1 MKTTLHY
8 VQDHLNLLRFFVKWF
23 LLVLPVALLSGSTS
37 AFFLWVLD
45 EVTRLRW
52 QHDWLLYLLPIA
64 GVLIVWLYQKGGK
77 NAERG
82 NNLLIDEIHQPGG
95 GVPGRM
101 APLVLLTSLLTHLF
115 GGSAGREGTAVQIGG
130 SIAGVLS
137 RQIRL
142 SEADG
147 RILLMSGVAAGFGS
161 IFGTPLAGA
170 IFALEVLTI
179 GKLRYQALIPCLMA
193 SIIGDIT
200 CAAWGIHHTHYQI
213 AFSHT
218 AIPTFSALNGWLLSK
233 VALAGALF
241 GLSALAFSELTH
253 GLQHLYKTLISSTYL
268 RPLIGGSLVV
278 GLVWLVGTRDYLGL
292 GVVSQQPNGISILNA
307 FQAGGVTPWS
317 WFWKLIFTAITLS
330 SGFKGGEVT
339 PLFFIGA
346 CLGNVLAA
354 WLNAPLDLFAALG
367 FIAIFAGASNTP
379 LASTLMGLELFGS
392 DNLIFFAIACFVAYF
407 FSGHTSIY
415 SAQRLGVAKSTG
427 REMGHNAPLS
437 RIRTLRQKALRENR
451 NQ

>member
-1 MKTTLHY
+1 MIRY
-8 VQDHLNLLRFFVKWF
+8 AQDHIHLLRFFLKWM
-23 LLVLPVALLSGSTS
+23 LLVLPVALLSGTAS
-37 AFFLWVLD
+37 AFFLWSLD
-45 EVTRLRW
+45 AVTTLRW
-52 QHDWLLYLLPIA
+52 QHGWLLYLPPGA
-64 GVLIVWLYQKGGK
+64 GVLILWLYQLGGK

-82 NNLLIDEIHQPGG
+82 NNLLIDEIHRPGG

-130 SIAGVLS
+130 SIAGVM
-137 RQIRL
+137 
-142 SEADG
+142 G
-147 RILLMSGVAAGFGS
+147 RTFHLTEDDLRMLLMTGVAAGFGS

-179 GKLRYQALIPCLMA
+179 GKMRYQALIPCLLA
-193 SIIGDIT
+193 SVLGDIT
-200 CAAWGIHHTHYQI
+200 CAAWGTHHTHYSV
-213 AFSHT
+213 AFSRT
-218 AIPTFSALNGWLLSK
+218 DIPTFSALNGWLLGK

-241 GLSALAFSELTH
+241 GLAALVFSELTH
-253 GLQHLYKTLISSTYL
+253 GLQRLYKTYL
-268 RPLIGGSLVV
+268 PSPYLKPVIGGVILIGLV
-278 GLVWLVGTRDYLGL
+278 GLVGTRDYLGL
-292 GVVSQQPNGISILNA
+292 GVVSQTPGGISVLNA
-307 FQAGGVTPWS
+307 FHAGGVTPWS
-317 WFWKLIFTAITLS
+317 WFWKLVFTTVTLG

-346 CLGNVLAA
+346 CLGNVLAG
-354 WLNAPLDLFAALG
+354 WFHAPVDLFAALG

-392 DNLIFFAIACFVAYF
+392 DNLLLFALACFVAYF

-427 REMGHNAPLS
+427 RDITHTAPLS
-437 RIRTLRQKALRENR
+437 RIQTLRQQAARRSFNA
-451 NQ
+451 

>member
-8 VQDHLNLLRFFVKWF
+8 VQDHLSLLRFLGKWF
-23 LLVLPVALLSGSTS
+23 LLILPVALLSGTTS
-37 AFFLWVLD
+37 AFFLWALD
-45 EVTRLRW
+45 EVTQLRW
-52 QHDWLLYLLPIA
+52 QHGWLLYGLPLI
-64 GVLIVWLYQKGGK
+64 GVLILWLYQKGGK

-115 GGSAGREGTAVQIGG
+115 GGSAGREGTAVQMGG
-130 SIAGVLS
+130 SIAGVLG
-137 RQIRL
+137 RQLRL
-142 SEADG
+142 SEADL
-147 RILLMSGVAAGFGS
+147 RILLMSGIAAGFGA

-170 IFALEVLTI
+170 VFALEVLTI

-193 SIIGDIT
+193 SILGDIT
-200 CAAWGIHHTHYQI
+200 CAAWGIHHIHYQV

-218 AIPTFSALNGWLLSK
+218 AIPTFSVPNGWLLTK

-241 GLSALAFSELTH
+241 GLAALVFSELTH
-253 GLQHLYKTLISSTYL
+253 GLQRLYKTYLPSTYL
-268 RPLIGGSLVV
+268 RPIIGGVLLI

-307 FQAGGVTPWS
+307 FHSGGITPWS
-317 WFWKLIFTAITLS
+317 WFWKLLFTAITLS

-346 CLGNVLAA
+346 CLGNLLAG
-354 WLNAPLDLFAALG
+354 WFNAPVDLFAALG

-415 SAQRLGVAKSTG
+415 SAQRLGVTKSTG
-427 REMGHNAPLS
+427 RDIVHQAPLS
-437 RIRTLRQKALRENR
+437 RIQTLRRRAFTGNR
-451 NQ
+451 ID